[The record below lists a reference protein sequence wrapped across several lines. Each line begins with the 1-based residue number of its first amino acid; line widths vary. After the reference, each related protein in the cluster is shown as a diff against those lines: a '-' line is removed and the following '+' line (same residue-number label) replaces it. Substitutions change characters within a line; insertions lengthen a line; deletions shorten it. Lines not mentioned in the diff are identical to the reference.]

1 MTTNDYILM
10 CMGRVKTMLYL
21 SLKGLTLEQICQRPS
36 PQANPIAWIAWHMT
50 RGFDRRISLMD
61 GNDQTWI
68 YEKWYEK
75 YSLPPFP
82 DDLGI
87 GHTSEQ
93 VNRVIPDDVEV
104 VMGYY
109 ESVHNRMEGY
119 LQTENSKNYDKILVG
134 SENSQGYE
142 LMRMVAG
149 TMQHV
154 GQVNYVRGLIE
165 DRIWYI
171 GNLKEKR

>member
-1 MTTNDYILM
+1 M

-75 YSLPPFP
+75 MTNNVKTP
-82 DDLGI
+82 
-87 GHTSEQ
+87 EK
-93 VNRVIPDDVEV
+93 IPK
-104 VMGYY
+104 
-109 ESVHNRMEGY
+109 
-119 LQTENSKNYDKILVG
+119 NSDF
-134 SENSQGYE
+134 Q
-142 LMRMVAG
+142 
-149 TMQHV
+149 
-154 GQVNYVRGLIE
+154 
-165 DRIWYI
+165 
-171 GNLKEKR
+171 